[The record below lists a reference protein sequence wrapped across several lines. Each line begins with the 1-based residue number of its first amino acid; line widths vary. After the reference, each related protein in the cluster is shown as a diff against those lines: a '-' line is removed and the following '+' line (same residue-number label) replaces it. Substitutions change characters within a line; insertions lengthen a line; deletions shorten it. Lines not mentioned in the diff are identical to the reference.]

1 LVREG
6 SVRRVMLF
14 SQRPIGLWHLHKV
27 PKVLHLYWGGENM
40 SFLRHLTAVSFRQYN
55 PDWQIKVHIP
65 KNAYKGKPTWDSP
78 EYSRSFKMAGRYQDE
93 LKNYDVEFVEH
104 DFESYGF
111 RSDIP
116 ETFKADYLRYRLLST
131 EGGVWSDFDILYFR
145 PMTMTA
151 FNNAE
156 NSEADTGLYIED
168 GLPHISFLFSSAN
181 NPMYIKLEALAKEK
195 LDLTS
200 YQSIGADL
208 FALPDMQI
216 DQLPIKL
223 CKIDKNSIY
232 YFEWKRLSDVFISE
246 VSYPDDAVGI
256 HWFAGTPIS
265 QDFDSRITVENV
277 FIFDNTLCKII
288 VKALNLGIDYSVT
301 HLPQWH
307 LTKIPKV
314 LHLYWGGQN
323 LSYLRYLTVVSFRQH
338 NPDWKI
344 KIHRPLFPYDGDITW
359 GDLPHSEKGLATAGE
374 YAYIEKLEEYYVEF
388 VGHDFEKY
396 GFKNN
401 IPETYKSD
409 YLRYLLLSTEGGV
422 WSDFDILYFRPMNSV
437 SINKRENGNV
447 DTGIC
452 IFEDGLVPIGFLFS
466 CAGNPVYAKLEVL
479 AKQRLNLKK
488 YQSIGADLFFLPE
501 MNLMKF
507 PINVGLISKDTV
519 YALDWS
525 RTKDIFIN
533 NVPLEQDTIGIH
545 WYAGDLIAQQFN
557 QRITP
562 NNVAYGN
569 STLSNTIMKYIDV
582 KRESKPVS
590 VLIPSFKR
598 TEQLRWNLFSL
609 ANQQTDFD
617 FEVIVINDGFEYDE
631 TQNICSLYNKRLNI
645 RHLFSGQ
652 RNNGILARKL
662 IHQGANQA
670 LEKGLNQAVGQTI
683 VVIGA
688 DIFMPQRDILDRLIK
703 SVQYDPTAVATTH
716 VVDDIDGVLLKEL
729 NDNFGSLNYV
739 KKDKQIF
746 VFRDNFDCFDKP
758 YVLAYRRGLDQSA
771 AHMVQIDVDVIH
783 LYHGQSNAKRNYR
796 VIEAQ
801 QATD

>member
-1 LVREG
+1 
-6 SVRRVMLF
+6 MIF
-14 SQRPIGLWHLHKV
+14 NKRPHGLWHLHKI

-40 SFLRHLTAVSFRQYN
+40 SFLRHLTVVSFRQYN
-55 PDWQIKVHIP
+55 PDWQIKIHTP
-65 KNAYKGKPTWDSP
+65 KNIYKGKPTWDSP
-78 EYSRSFKMAGRYQDE
+78 EYSRSFKMSGRYLEQ

-111 RSDIP
+111 RSDVP

-145 PMTMTA
+145 PMIMAA

-156 NSEADTGLYIED
+156 NADADTGLYIEN

-181 NPMYIKLEALAKEK
+181 NPMYAKLEALAKDK
-195 LDLTS
+195 LDLS
-200 YQSIGADL
+200 RYQSIGAEL
-208 FALPDMQI
+208 FALPEMQV
-216 DQLPIKL
+216 DQLPINL

-232 YFEWKRLSDVFISE
+232 YFEWQRLTDIFVNE
-246 VSYPDDAVGI
+246 AVYPDDAVGI

-265 QDFDSRITVENV
+265 QDFDSQISIENV
-277 FIFDNTLCKII
+277 FRFNSTLCKII
-288 VKALNLGIDYSVT
+288 VKALNLGIDYSADY
-301 HLPQWH
+301 LPQWH
-307 LTKIPKV
+307 LTRIPKV

-323 LSYLRYLTVVSFRQH
+323 LSYLRYLTVVSFRQQ

-344 KIHRPLFPYDGDITW
+344 KIHRPFFPYDGEITW
-359 GDLPHSEKGLATAGE
+359 GDLPHSQKGLATAGE
-374 YAYIEKLEEYYVEF
+374 YAYIEKLEDSYVEF

-396 GFKNN
+396 GFHNN
-401 IPETYKSD
+401 IPETYKAD

-422 WSDFDILYFRPMNSV
+422 WSDFDILYFRSMNSV
-437 SINKRENGNV
+437 ALNKRENGNV

-466 CAGNPVYAKLEVL
+466 CPGNPVYAKLEIL

-501 MNLMKF
+501 MRLNKF

-557 QRITP
+557 DRITP
-562 NNVAYGN
+562 DNVAYGN
-569 STLSNTIMKYIDV
+569 STLSNTIMKHLDI
-582 KRESKPVS
+582 KRKPKSVS

-598 TEQLRWNLFSL
+598 AEQLRWNLFSL
-609 ANQQTDFD
+609 ANQQTEFD
-617 FEVIVINDGFEYDE
+617 FEVIVLNDGFNDDE
-631 TQNICSLYNKRLNI
+631 TEHICRLYNKRLQL
-645 RHLFSGQ
+645 RYLFTGQ
-652 RNNGILARKL
+652 RNNGTLARKL
-662 IHQGANQA
+662 KHQGAKEA
-670 LEKGLNQAVGQTI
+670 LAVGLDQAVGETI
-683 VVIGA
+683 VIAGA
-688 DIFMPQRDILDRLIK
+688 EMFLPQRDTLDKLIK
-703 SVQYDPTAVATTH
+703 AAKADSTAVAVTH
-716 VVDDIDGVLLKEL
+716 VVDDLDGSLLKEL
-729 NDNFGSLNYV
+729 NDNFGTLGDF
-739 KKDKQIF
+739 KKDKQMV
-746 VFRDNFDCFDKP
+746 VFRDVSDVFDKP
-758 YVLAYRRGLDQSA
+758 YLIAYQKDLDRSK
-771 AHMVQIDVDVIH
+771 AHMVQVEAEAIH
-783 LYHGQSNAKRNYR
+783 LYHGQSNAKRSYH
-796 VIEAQ
+796 VIEAL